1 MKRFWN
7 NASIGREG
15 DGFIVLLDGR
25 PMRMPGGGR
34 LSIERESIAQ
44 AVAEEW
50 QAAGG
55 GPGGEMTLEE
65 VPLTRLLAT
74 AQDRIAQDPAAMV
87 EGLAKYAET
96 DLLCY
101 RADDSRLAARQAEQW
116 QPLLDWAAL
125 HLDAPLQV
133 TDALLPIS
141 QPPASLAALEAA
153 VAKHNAGELAA
164 LGLAVP
170 ALGSLVLG
178 LALSHGRLDAA
189 EAHRLAVLDET
200 FQEERWGEDAEAV
213 ARRAKLAQDI
223 ALAARLL
230 EVVRAP

>member
-15 DGFIVLLDGR
+15 EGFIILLDGR

-34 LSIERESIAQ
+34 LSIERESVAK

-50 QAAGG
+50 QTVGG
-55 GPGGEMTLEE
+55 EKGGEMTLEE

-74 AQDRIAQDPAAMV
+74 AQDRIAPAPEAMI
-87 EGLAKYAET
+87 EGLTKYAET

-101 RADDSRLAARQAEQW
+101 RAEDSRLAARQAEQW

-125 HLDAPLQV
+125 QLDAPLRATETLMPV
-133 TDALLPIS
+133 T
-141 QPPASLAALEAA
+141 QPEASLAALRAA
-153 VAKHNAGELAA
+153 VAKHDAGELAA

-178 LALSHGRLDAA
+178 LALSHGRIDAA

-200 FQEERWGEDAEAV
+200 YQEERWGEDAEATQ
-213 ARRAKLAQDI
+213 RRAHVASDI